1 MKEQAAIQTSIANIQ
16 QKRGILITG
25 LLVAMLFGALDGTIV
40 GTALPRIVGELGGLS
55 MMAWLTTAYMLTST
69 TIVPIAGKLA
79 DLFGRKSIYV
89 TGLAIFII
97 GSALCGMAETMNQLI
112 IFRAIQGIGG
122 GIMMPMAMIVIG
134 DLFTGAERAKWQ
146 GVFGG
151 VFGLASILGPQVG
164 GWIVDSLNWRWVF
177 YINLPVGILAIVL
190 ISLGL
195 HNHRV
200 AERVK
205 LDLAGMFTMVVAVV
219 SLLLAL
225 TFGGDKY
232 DWLSWQIISLLAS
245 SVVFFSLFVF
255 VERKAEEPIMPIH
268 LLKNKTF
275 VVLNS
280 VGFFMSVGM
289 FGAIMFVPLFM
300 QGIIGMSPSESGT
313 MMFPMMFALII
324 ASMIGGRLVQKIGVR
339 PQVIVGMVL
348 VALGFFLLSTMDV
361 DTNKWTAMSFM
372 ATLGFGLGFV
382 NPVITLALQEVFPKS
397 QLGIVTSSS
406 QFFRQIGGTFGATLL
421 GAIMN
426 HRSKDLLEAK
436 FLPLL
441 EQLPAQAQELPAQAQ
456 AMTDSFKQLVESNPQ
471 SVYSVILNPDTLKK
485 IPEQMQQ
492 MFVPVLKQTLV
503 DALSDV
509 FLYGLIF
516 VGIGFIFAMF
526 IGRITISNRTN
537 KVNEME

>member
-1 MKEQAAIQTSIANIQ
+1 MKEQAAIQAGMADIQ

-89 TGLAIFII
+89 TGLVIFII
-97 GSALCGMAETMNQLI
+97 GSALCGMANTMTQLI

-195 HNHRV
+195 HNHRM

-205 LDLAGMFTMVVAVV
+205 LDLGGMFTMVVAVV

-245 SVVFFSLFVF
+245 SVIFFSLFVF

-361 DTNKWTAMSFM
+361 HTNKWTAMSFM

-441 EQLPAQAQELPAQAQ
+441 EQLPAQAHAL
-456 AMTDSFKQLVESNPQ
+456 MDSFKQLVESNPQ
-471 SVYSVILNPDTLKK
+471 SVYSVILNPETLKK

-537 KVNEME
+537 KMNEMEEIISIP

>member
-1 MKEQAAIQTSIANIQ
+1 MRRMKEQAAIQTSIANIQ

-97 GSALCGMAETMNQLI
+97 GSALCGMADTMNQLI

-219 SLLLAL
+219 SLSLAL

-245 SVVFFSLFVF
+245 SVVFFRLFVF

-441 EQLPAQAQELPAQAQ
+441 EKLPAQAQ

>member
-1 MKEQAAIQTSIANIQ
+1 M
-16 QKRGILITG
+16 
-25 LLVAMLFGALDGTIV
+25 
-40 GTALPRIVGELGGLS
+40 
-55 MMAWLTTAYMLTST
+55 
-69 TIVPIAGKLA
+69 
-79 DLFGRKSIYV
+79 
-89 TGLAIFII
+89 
-97 GSALCGMAETMNQLI
+97 
-112 IFRAIQGIGG
+112 
-122 GIMMPMAMIVIG
+122 
-134 DLFTGAERAKWQ
+134 
-146 GVFGG
+146 
-151 VFGLASILGPQVG
+151 G

-232 DWLSWQIISLLAS
+232 DWLSWQIISLLAG

-324 ASMIGGRLVQKIGVR
+324 ASMIGGRLVQK
-339 PQVIVGMVL
+339 
-348 VALGFFLLSTMDV
+348 S
-361 DTNKWTAMSFM
+361 
-372 ATLGFGLGFV
+372 
-382 NPVITLALQEVFPKS
+382 VFARK
-397 QLGIVTSSS
+397 
-406 QFFRQIGGTFGATLL
+406 
-421 GAIMN
+421 
-426 HRSKDLLEAK
+426 
-436 FLPLL
+436 
-441 EQLPAQAQELPAQAQ
+441 
-456 AMTDSFKQLVESNPQ
+456 
-471 SVYSVILNPDTLKK
+471 
-485 IPEQMQQ
+485 
-492 MFVPVLKQTLV
+492 
-503 DALSDV
+503 
-509 FLYGLIF
+509 
-516 VGIGFIFAMF
+516 
-526 IGRITISNRTN
+526 
-537 KVNEME
+537 

>member
-1 MKEQAAIQTSIANIQ
+1 MKEQAAIQTSVANIQ
-16 QKRGILITG
+16 QKRDILITG

-79 DLFGRKSIYV
+79 DLFGRKSIYIS
-89 TGLAIFII
+89 GLAIFII
-97 GSALCGMAETMNQLI
+97 GSALCGMADTMTQLI

-232 DWLSWQIISLLAS
+232 DWLSWQIISLLAG

-313 MMFPMMFALII
+313 MMFPMMFPMMFALII

-361 DTNKWTAMSFM
+361 NTNKWTAMSFM

-441 EQLPAQAQELPAQAQ
+441 EQLPAQAQ

-492 MFVPVLKQTLV
+492 MFVPILKQTLV

>member
-1 MKEQAAIQTSIANIQ
+1 MKEQAAIQANVVDMQ
-16 QKRGILITG
+16 AKRGILITG

-40 GTALPRIVGELGGLS
+40 GTALPRIVGELEGLS

-79 DLFGRKSIYV
+79 DLFGRKSIYIA
-89 TGLAIFII
+89 GLVIFII
-97 GSALCGMAETMNQLI
+97 GSALCGMADTMNQLI

-441 EQLPAQAQELPAQAQ
+441 EQLPAQAQ

-492 MFVPVLKQTLV
+492 LFVPVLKQTLV

>member
-1 MKEQAAIQTSIANIQ
+1 
-16 QKRGILITG
+16 
-25 LLVAMLFGALDGTIV
+25 
-40 GTALPRIVGELGGLS
+40 
-55 MMAWLTTAYMLTST
+55 
-69 TIVPIAGKLA
+69 
-79 DLFGRKSIYV
+79 
-89 TGLAIFII
+89 
-97 GSALCGMAETMNQLI
+97 
-112 IFRAIQGIGG
+112 
-122 GIMMPMAMIVIG
+122 MPMAMIVIG

-151 VFGLASILGPQVG
+151 VFGLASILVAQVG

-232 DWLSWQIISLLAS
+232 DWLSWQIISLLAG

-361 DTNKWTAMSFM
+361 NTNKWTAMSFM

-441 EQLPAQAQELPAQAQ
+441 EQLPAQAQ

-485 IPEQMQQ
+485 
-492 MFVPVLKQTLV
+492 
-503 DALSDV
+503 
-509 FLYGLIF
+509 FL
-516 VGIGFIFAMF
+516 
-526 IGRITISNRTN
+526 N
-537 KVNEME
+537 KCNKCLCLY

>member
-1 MKEQAAIQTSIANIQ
+1 MKEQAAIQANMADIQ

-79 DLFGRKSIYV
+79 DLFGRKSIYIA
-89 TGLAIFII
+89 GLVIFII
-97 GSALCGMAETMNQLI
+97 GSALCGMANTMTQLI

-122 GIMMPMAMIVIG
+122 GIMMPMALIVIG

-190 ISLGL
+190 ISIGL
-195 HNHRV
+195 HNRRM

-205 LDLAGMFTMVVAVV
+205 LDLVGMFTMVVAVV

-339 PQVIVGMVL
+339 PQVIGGMVL

-361 DTNKWTAMSFM
+361 HTNKWTAMSFM

-441 EQLPAQAQELPAQAQ
+441 EQLPPKAH
-456 AMTDSFKQLVESNPQ
+456 AMMDSFQQLVESNPQ
-471 SVYSVILNPDTLKK
+471 SVYSVILNPDTLKT
-485 IPEQMQQ
+485 IPHQLQQ

>member
-1 MKEQAAIQTSIANIQ
+1 MKEQAAIQASMADIQ

-97 GSALCGMAETMNQLI
+97 GSALCGMADTMTQLI

-195 HNHRV
+195 HNHRM

-280 VGFFMSVGM
+280 VGFLCLLVC
-289 FGAIMFVPLFM
+289 L
-300 QGIIGMSPSESGT
+300 E
-313 MMFPMMFALII
+313 
-324 ASMIGGRLVQKIGVR
+324 RLC
-339 PQVIVGMVL
+339 
-348 VALGFFLLSTMDV
+348 SC
-361 DTNKWTAMSFM
+361 
-372 ATLGFGLGFV
+372 
-382 NPVITLALQEVFPKS
+382 
-397 QLGIVTSSS
+397 
-406 QFFRQIGGTFGATLL
+406 
-421 GAIMN
+421 
-426 HRSKDLLEAK
+426 RSLCK
-436 FLPLL
+436 
-441 EQLPAQAQELPAQAQ
+441 
-456 AMTDSFKQLVESNPQ
+456 
-471 SVYSVILNPDTLKK
+471 
-485 IPEQMQQ
+485 
-492 MFVPVLKQTLV
+492 
-503 DALSDV
+503 ALS
-509 FLYGLIF
+509 G
-516 VGIGFIFAMF
+516 
-526 IGRITISNRTN
+526 
-537 KVNEME
+537 

>member
-1 MKEQAAIQTSIANIQ
+1 MKEQAAIQASMANIQ

-79 DLFGRKSIYV
+79 DLFGRKSIYIS
-89 TGLAIFII
+89 GLAIFII
-97 GSALCGMAETMNQLI
+97 GSALCGMANTMTQLI

-190 ISLGL
+190 ISIGL
-195 HNHRV
+195 HNRRM

-205 LDLAGMFTMVVAVV
+205 LDLVGMFTMVVAVV

-245 SVVFFSLFVF
+245 SVVFFSLFV
-255 VERKAEEPIMPIH
+255 
-268 LLKNKTF
+268 
-275 VVLNS
+275 
-280 VGFFMSVGM
+280 
-289 FGAIMFVPLFM
+289 
-300 QGIIGMSPSESGT
+300 
-313 MMFPMMFALII
+313 
-324 ASMIGGRLVQKIGVR
+324 
-339 PQVIVGMVL
+339 
-348 VALGFFLLSTMDV
+348 
-361 DTNKWTAMSFM
+361 
-372 ATLGFGLGFV
+372 
-382 NPVITLALQEVFPKS
+382 
-397 QLGIVTSSS
+397 
-406 QFFRQIGGTFGATLL
+406 
-421 GAIMN
+421 
-426 HRSKDLLEAK
+426 
-436 FLPLL
+436 
-441 EQLPAQAQELPAQAQ
+441 
-456 AMTDSFKQLVESNPQ
+456 
-471 SVYSVILNPDTLKK
+471 
-485 IPEQMQQ
+485 
-492 MFVPVLKQTLV
+492 
-503 DALSDV
+503 
-509 FLYGLIF
+509 
-516 VGIGFIFAMF
+516 
-526 IGRITISNRTN
+526 
-537 KVNEME
+537 

>member
-1 MKEQAAIQTSIANIQ
+1 
-16 QKRGILITG
+16 
-25 LLVAMLFGALDGTIV
+25 
-40 GTALPRIVGELGGLS
+40 
-55 MMAWLTTAYMLTST
+55 
-69 TIVPIAGKLA
+69 
-79 DLFGRKSIYV
+79 
-89 TGLAIFII
+89 
-97 GSALCGMAETMNQLI
+97 
-112 IFRAIQGIGG
+112 
-122 GIMMPMAMIVIG
+122 
-134 DLFTGAERAKWQ
+134 
-146 GVFGG
+146 
-151 VFGLASILGPQVG
+151 
-164 GWIVDSLNWRWVF
+164 
-177 YINLPVGILAIVL
+177 
-190 ISLGL
+190 
-195 HNHRV
+195 
-200 AERVK
+200 
-205 LDLAGMFTMVVAVV
+205 
-219 SLLLAL
+219 
-225 TFGGDKY
+225 
-232 DWLSWQIISLLAS
+232 
-245 SVVFFSLFVF
+245 
-255 VERKAEEPIMPIH
+255 
-268 LLKNKTF
+268 
-275 VVLNS
+275 
-280 VGFFMSVGM
+280 
-289 FGAIMFVPLFM
+289 
-300 QGIIGMSPSESGT
+300 
-313 MMFPMMFALII
+313 MFPMMFALII

-361 DTNKWTAMSFM
+361 NTNKWTAMSFM

-441 EQLPAQAQELPAQAQ
+441 EQLPAQAQ

-471 SVYSVILNPDTLKK
+471 SVYSVILNPDTLKT
-485 IPEQMQQ
+485 IPHQMQQ
-492 MFVPVLKQTLV
+492 MFVPILKQTLV